1 MSELKVNKIPFFS
14 IVVPTYN
21 RAGFICKA
29 IESVLIQTFNDFELI
44 IVDDGSTDNTK
55 EVIEKYNDSRIKYF
69 YQKNKERSAARNEGI
84 RKSKGEYITFL
95 DSDDYYLPQRLEN
108 LYNGIISKGS
118 PIAFFYTGISFEKD
132 GVILEREEINNSFK
146 SDKDFIV
153 WGVIGTPQAC
163 LHRAIFDKHK
173 FNENFHI
180 SEDME
185 LWLRII
191 HDGYKLYFI
200 DMYDI
205 IAVQHSGRS
214 IDEFSNNSFFEM
226 AKVLRFMFSKN
237 HPGNDVSS
245 VFKRSTW
252 GSVNYGIAKY
262 NIYNNNKWKAIYY
275 LIKSIIAKPFY
286 PQTKHKIFLI
296 CKIMVTKKNRLF
308 QLKELIG

>member
-1 MSELKVNKIPFFS
+1 MSELIGNKNPFFS

-21 RAGFICKA
+21 RAGFISKA
-29 IESVLIQTFNDFELI
+29 LDSVLIQTFNDFELI
-44 IVDDGSTDNTK
+44 IIDDGSTDNTK

-69 YQKNKERSAARNEGI
+69 FQNNKERSAARNEGI
-84 RKSKGEYITFL
+84 RISKGKYITFL

-108 LYNGIISKGS
+108 IHNEIISKNS
-118 PIAFFYTGISFEKD
+118 PEAFFYTGISFEKD
-132 GVILEREEINNSFK
+132 GVILEREEINNNFK
-146 SDKDFIV
+146 SYKDFIV

-173 FNENFHI
+173 FNENFNI

-185 LWLRII
+185 LWLRIV

-200 DMYDI
+200 DKYDI

-226 AKVLRFMFSKN
+226 AKVLRFMFSKK
-237 HPGNDVSS
+237 HPGNDVSLI
-245 VFKRSTW
+245 FKRSTW
-252 GSVNYGIAKY
+252 GSVNYGIARY
-262 NIYNNNKWKAIYY
+262 YIYNNKKWKAIYY

-296 CKIMVTKKNRLF
+296 YKTLFKKRTKLF
-308 QLKELIG
+308 QLKDLIG